1 MKPFNLFPY
10 DSKIDFMRMRWVSL
24 AVAALLVLTS
34 IGAILYHTFPGGRF
48 EPMGTFNYAID
59 FTGGAA
65 VELRT
70 GRPASVER
78 VRQRLADAGF
88 DSAQVQTLGTSS
100 ELIVRLQPSAADT
113 AQATE
118 ASGMQSIGERVR
130 TALGTEWGEVSVLR
144 SEQVGAQV
152 GSELAA
158 QGIWALIFVIVGF
171 LVYIS
176 FRFEFKF
183 ALAATLTTMHD
194 VILVLGWFAI
204 SRHDFDLTV
213 LAGVLS
219 VLGFSIN
226 DTIVVFDRIRDNFRG
241 MRASPIEVLNVSINQ
256 TLSRTVIT
264 SFAAFLTVLALY
276 LYGGGSLRGMA
287 EAQLIGVVIGTFST
301 IFLACPLL
309 LKFGVSKQDLL
320 PKARDEEALARR
332 P

>member
-10 DSKIDFMRMRWVSL
+10 DSKFDFMRLRWVSL
-24 AVAALLVLTS
+24 ATAALLVLVS
-34 IGAILYHTFPGGRF
+34 IGAMLYHTFPGGRF

-70 GRPASVER
+70 QRPAPVER
-78 VRQRLADAGF
+78 VRQRLRDAGIGN
-88 DSAQVQTLGTSS
+88 AQVQTLGSGS

-113 AQATE
+113 AAANSE
-118 ASGMQSIGERVR
+118 AGVQSIGQRVR
-130 TALGTEWGEVSVLR
+130 AALGDEWGSVQVLR

-152 GSELAA
+152 GSELATM
-158 QGIWALIFVIVGF
+158 GIWALIFVIVGF
-171 LVYIS
+171 LIYIS

-183 ALAATLTTMHD
+183 AIAATLTTMHD
-194 VILVLGWFAI
+194 VVLVLGWFAI
-204 SRHDFDLTV
+204 TRHDFDLTV

-226 DTIVVFDRIRDNFRG
+226 DTIVVFDRIRENFRG
-241 MRASPIEVLNVSINQ
+241 MRADAATVLNVSINQ

-287 EAQLIGVVIGTFST
+287 EAQMIGVVIGTFST
-301 IFLACPLL
+301 MFLACPLL

-320 PKARDEEALARR
+320 PKVRDEEELARR

>member
-10 DSKIDFMRMRWVSL
+10 DSKFDFMRLRWVSL
-24 AVAALLVLTS
+24 VIAALLVLTS
-34 IGAILYHTFPGGRF
+34 IGAMLYHTFPGGRF
-48 EPMGTFNYAID
+48 EPLGTFNYAID

-70 GRPASVER
+70 QRPAPVEQ
-78 VRQRLADAGF
+78 VRARLSAAGF
-88 DSAQVQTLGTSS
+88 DDAQVQTLGTSS
-100 ELIVRLQPSAADT
+100 ELIVRLQPSSADT
-113 AQATE
+113 PATGDT
-118 ASGMQSIGERVR
+118 AGVQSIGERVR
-130 TALGTEWGEVSVLR
+130 AALGSEWGDVRVVR

-158 QGIWALIFVIVGF
+158 NGIWALIFVIVGF
-171 LVYIS
+171 LIYIS
-176 FRFEFKF
+176 FRFEMKF
-183 ALAATLTTMHD
+183 AAAATLTTMHD
-194 VILVLGWFAI
+194 VIIVLGWFAI
-204 SRHDFDLTV
+204 TRHPFDLTV

-226 DTIVVFDRIRDNFRG
+226 DTIVVFDRIRENFRG
-241 MRASPIEVLNVSINQ
+241 MRADAIDVLNASVNQ

-264 SFAAFLTVLALY
+264 SFAAVLTVLALY

-287 EAQLIGVVIGTFST
+287 EAQLIGVVVGTVST

-309 LKFGVSKQDLL
+309 VKFGVSKQDLV
-320 PKARDEEALARR
+320 PKVRDEEELARR